1 MISNVSYSYLCPWS
15 VETPTASCLYPAVVD
30 SVAFVAVVATVAAV
44 AAGYS
49 RPPARYPGSPRF
61 PPFFF
66 SSLYPSLSN
75 FTVPCVSF
83 FSFSF
88 FLLFSNR
95 HEPRHFLSPL
105 GETKN
110 AIRSSH
116 GFRDE
121 ASRDIGRIG
130 SDTFFGYRSAEKK
143 KNLLSLRTLST
154 NYFSRRSITE
164 LFSLLSFFS
173 LLLLSFSI
181 SHISGDVIFP
191 VLHAKCL
198 LLSLS
203 SSWIE
208 RSTLARFLFLPSLLI
223 PSYDSLLLIFI
234 ALSLSLLSRHPTRF
248 TIRLLSTAWTSTSR
262 SYKEKI
268 PRRLP
273 RNSVSRRWTLARLRI
288 AIRMPSLPR
297 TRLKM
302 HCQGPPTPCVH
313 PIDRD
318 VDPVKVGR
326 LGWLRSDQW
335 RIRCR
340 CIGDAR
346 RGETIVD
353 RFFVSL
359 RVVGRDTIIFG

>member
-1 MISNVSYSYLCPWS
+1 M
-15 VETPTASCLYPAVVD
+15 ETPTASCLYPAVVD

-66 SSLYPSLSN
+66 PSLYPSLSN

-88 FLLFSNR
+88 FLLFSNH

-203 SSWIE
+203 SSWI
-208 RSTLARFLFLPSLLI
+208 RSTLVGNLVSYSFLRF
-223 PSYDSLLLIFI
+223 
-234 ALSLSLLSRHPTRF
+234 
-248 TIRLLSTAWTSTSR
+248 
-262 SYKEKI
+262 
-268 PRRLP
+268 
-273 RNSVSRRWTLARLRI
+273 
-288 AIRMPSLPR
+288 
-297 TRLKM
+297 
-302 HCQGPPTPCVH
+302 
-313 PIDRD
+313 
-318 VDPVKVGR
+318 
-326 LGWLRSDQW
+326 
-335 RIRCR
+335 
-340 CIGDAR
+340 
-346 RGETIVD
+346 
-353 RFFVSL
+353 
-359 RVVGRDTIIFG
+359 

>member
-1 MISNVSYSYLCPWS
+1 MIGIILVFHDVFHNWKCIVKQERQRERIIIKTSITSIIEKKSESNYKGCRYNLKYNPYRMISNVSYSYLCPWS

-66 SSLYPSLSN
+66 PLSLSLSN

-164 LFSLLSFFS
+164 LFSLLSFF
-173 LLLLSFSI
+173 F
-181 SHISGDVIFP
+181 
-191 VLHAKCL
+191 
-198 LLSLS
+198 S
-203 SSWIE
+203 SSSFFFYFSYISRCNISRFTRE
-208 RSTLARFLFLPSLLI
+208 MSFIIVILFVDTLDLGWQPRFLFLPSLLI
-223 PSYDSLLLIFI
+223 PSYDSLLLMTFP
-234 ALSLSLLSRHPTRF
+234 LSLSLSLIAPPHTF
-248 TIRLLSTAWTSTSR
+248 YDQAIVNGLNQHVALLQR
-262 SYKEKI
+262 E
-268 PRRLP
+268 
-273 RNSVSRRWTLARLRI
+273 NS
-288 AIRMPSLPR
+288 P
-297 TRLKM
+297 
-302 HCQGPPTPCVH
+302 
-313 PIDRD
+313 
-318 VDPVKVGR
+318 KV
-326 LGWLRSDQW
+326 
-335 RIRCR
+335 
-340 CIGDAR
+340 A
-346 RGETIVD
+346 T
-353 RFFVSL
+353 
-359 RVVGRDTIIFG
+359 

>member
-66 SSLYPSLSN
+66 PLSLSLSN

-121 ASRDIGRIG
+121 ASRDIG

-154 NYFSRRSITE
+154 NYFSHRSITE

-181 SHISGDVIFP
+181 SHISRDVIFP

-223 PSYDSLLLIFI
+223 PSYDSLLLMTFP
-234 ALSLSLLSRHPTRF
+234 LSLSLSLIAPPHTF
-248 TIRLLSTAWTSTSR
+248 YDQAIVNGLNQHVALLQR
-262 SYKEKI
+262 E
-268 PRRLP
+268 
-273 RNSVSRRWTLARLRI
+273 NS
-288 AIRMPSLPR
+288 P
-297 TRLKM
+297 
-302 HCQGPPTPCVH
+302 
-313 PIDRD
+313 
-318 VDPVKVGR
+318 KV
-326 LGWLRSDQW
+326 
-335 RIRCR
+335 
-340 CIGDAR
+340 A
-346 RGETIVD
+346 T
-353 RFFVSL
+353 
-359 RVVGRDTIIFG
+359 